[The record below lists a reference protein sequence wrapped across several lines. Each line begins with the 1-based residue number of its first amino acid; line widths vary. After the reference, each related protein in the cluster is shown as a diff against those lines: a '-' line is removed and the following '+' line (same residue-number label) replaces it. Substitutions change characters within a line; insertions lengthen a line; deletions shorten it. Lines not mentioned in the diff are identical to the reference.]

1 MKSSRQNYPP
11 HWIERLLTWF
21 HPEETLEEV
30 LGDLEELYAHWY
42 GEKGIFYAIIRYIF
56 SVFSVLPPFV
66 RHRKPKY
73 EYSKPLFFHPDMIQN
88 YFKIAFR
95 SLQKNKLYSFIN
107 LTGLTLGLAVAITL
121 FWIVRFEYSFDDYH
135 SKADRIYRISSTDKF
150 AAKQSHVPQGVIK
163 ALNTQIP
170 GVEMAANLQA
180 VSSASIKVGT
190 EVFDQKNVF
199 FSPPQILKIL
209 DVEWIEGS
217 PENSLSA
224 VGNVVLDEETAQK
237 LFHGDAMHKTFRFDN
252 QVDLTVSGIIKK
264 VLANSEFPFQMII
277 SRETWKQLQPEFK
290 NEEYWGGGDSMNQ
303 GYVLMKKKSD
313 TESVNRQLTKM
324 VQKHKDETIISSY
337 ELQPLSEMHFD
348 TDKDSYNY
356 SMPQWLIYTLIS
368 IGMFL
373 IFIACINFV
382 NLATVQAIQRSREIA
397 MRKIL
402 GSGKGQLIA
411 QFFGET
417 FVLVFIAVLLGSFL
431 ASNLIPYSS
440 QLINTKVAD
449 SAVWEWGTVG
459 FLICTGLTVT
469 FLAGIYPA
477 MVLTGFQPIKAL
489 QNKVFV
495 PVGKGIS
502 LRSTLVVFQFVIAQ
516 VLIICTILGIKQI
529 RYFYEKDLGF
539 VKSAII
545 TVPMPERGN
554 SNLRERFRQELSRH
568 SEIKDVTFALT
579 TPASKRNHWWGTVLN
594 PNFQGNEK
602 SFRIQHVDTNYF
614 SFFHIPLIAG
624 RGLTSSDTT
633 TAVKTSAEN
642 TDVLINEKAAR
653 DMGFKDSEKALGQR
667 LEIWG
672 GKATVVGV
680 VKNYYSETLKGDLMP
695 HVYLY
700 RSGNFQ
706 LASIRIDPAH
716 KAEAIQHIGEDWKS
730 LFPNNYYNPKFLED
744 DIKSFYDS
752 EQKLSNFLTLFAG
765 VGIIIGSLGLFG
777 LVSFVVTQRTK
788 EIGVRKVLGAT
799 VQSIVTLLS
808 RDFLIMVSAAFVIA
822 SPLAWY
828 IMKAFLSDYTYKI
841 DIQIWVFALAGIL
854 TIGVAFL
861 TVSFQSIK
869 AALMDP
875 VKSLKSE

>member
-1 MKSSRQNYPP
+1 
-11 HWIERLLTWF
+11 
-21 HPEETLEEV
+21 
-30 LGDLEELYAHWY
+30 
-42 GEKGIFYAIIRYIF
+42 
-56 SVFSVLPPFV
+56 
-66 RHRKPKY
+66 
-73 EYSKPLFFHPDMIQN
+73 MIQN

-95 SLQKNKLYSFIN
+95 NLQKNKLYSFIN
-107 LTGLTLGLAVAITL
+107 LTGLTLGLGVAIAL
-121 FWIVRFEYSFDDYH
+121 FWIVRFEYSFDNYH
-135 SKADRIYRISSTDKF
+135 SKADRIYRVSSTDKF
-150 AAKQSHVPQGVIK
+150 GAEQSHIPQGVIK

-190 EVFDQKNVF
+190 EIFDQKNVF

-209 DVEWIEGS
+209 DAKWIEGS

-224 VGNVVLDEETAQK
+224 VGNVVLDEETAKK
-237 LFHGDAMHKTFRFDN
+237 LFHGDDAMHKTFRFDN

-264 VLANSEFPFQMII
+264 VPSNSEFPFQMII
-277 SRETWKQLQPEFK
+277 SRETWKQMQPEFQ

-303 GYVLMKKKSD
+303 GFVLMKEKSSP
-313 TESVNRQLTKM
+313 ESVNRQLTKM
-324 VQKHKDETIISSY
+324 VQKHKYETIISSY
-337 ELQPLSEMHFD
+337 ELQPISKMHFD
-348 TDKDSYNY
+348 TYKDSYNY

-368 IGMFL
+368 IGLFL

-417 FVLVFIAVLLGSFL
+417 FVLVFIALLLGSFF
-431 ASNLIPYSS
+431 ATNLIQYSAE
-440 QLINTKVAD
+440 LINTKVAD
-449 SAVWEWGTVG
+449 SAVWG
-459 FLICTGLTVT
+459 FSTMVFLFFLGLVVT
-469 FLAGIYPA
+469 LLAGIYPA
-477 MVLTGFQPIKAL
+477 MLLTGFQPIKAL

-495 PVGKGIS
+495 PTGKGIS
-502 LRSTLVVFQFVIAQ
+502 LRSTLVVLQFVIAQ

-539 VKSAII
+539 EKSAILTI
-545 TVPMPERGN
+545 PMPERGN
-554 SNLRERFRQELSRH
+554 NNLRERFRQDLSRH
-568 SEIKDVTFALT
+568 AEIKGVTFGLT

-614 SFFHIPLIAG
+614 SFFHIPLLAG

-633 TAVKTSAEN
+633 TGMKTSSEN

-653 DMGFKDSEKALGQR
+653 DMGFKDPEKALGQR
-667 LEIWG
+667 LEIWD

-680 VKNYYSETLKGDLMP
+680 VKNYYSESLKGNLMP
-695 HVYLY
+695 HVFLY
-700 RSGNFQ
+700 RSWNFQ

-716 KAEAIQHIGEDWKS
+716 KAEAIQHIGQDWKV
-730 LFPNNYYNPKFLED
+730 LFPNNYYDPKFLED
-744 DIKSFYDS
+744 DIKSFYDN

-799 VQSIVTLLS
+799 VGSIITLLS
-808 RDFLIMVSAAFVIA
+808 RDFLAMVAIAFVIA

-828 IMKAFLSDYTYKI
+828 VMKVFLSDYTYKI
-841 DIQIWVFALAGIL
+841 DIEIWVFAIAGIV

-869 AALMDP
+869 AALMNP

>member
-1 MKSSRQNYPP
+1 MKSSDRNYPP
-11 HWIERLLTWF
+11 RWIERLLTWF
-21 HPEETLEEV
+21 HPEETREEV
-30 LGDLEELYAHWY
+30 LGDLEELYAYWFAER
-42 GEKGIFYAIIRYIF
+42 GRFYALFRYIF
-56 SVFSVLPPFV
+56 NVFSVMPPFV
-66 RHRKPKY
+66 RRRKPKHD
-73 EYSKPLFFHPDMIQN
+73 YSKPIIFHPDMIQN

-95 SLQKNKLYSFIN
+95 NLQKNKLYSFIN

-121 FWIVRFEYSFDDYH
+121 FWIVRFEYSFDNYH
-135 SKADRIYRISSTDKF
+135 AKADRIYRVSSTDKF
-150 AAKQSHVPQGVIK
+150 GMEQSHVPQGVIK
-163 ALNTQIP
+163 ALNTQVP
-170 GVEMAANLQA
+170 GIEMAANLQA
-180 VSSASIKVGT
+180 AGSASIKVGT
-190 EVFDQKNVF
+190 EIFEQKNVF
-199 FSPPQILKIL
+199 YSPPQILEML
-209 DVEWIEGS
+209 DVKWIEGS
-217 PENSLSA
+217 PKNSLSA

-237 LFHGDAMHKTFRFDN
+237 LFHGDAINKTFRFDN
-252 QVDLTVSGIIKK
+252 QIDLTVSGVIKK
-264 VLANSEFPFQMII
+264 VPSNSEFPFQMVI
-277 SRETWKQLQPEFK
+277 SRETWKHMQPEFQ

-303 GYVLMKKKSD
+303 GFVLVKKNSSPD
-313 TESVNRQLTKM
+313 LVNRLLTSLAE
-324 VQKHKDETIISSY
+324 KHKDVSIISTY
-337 ELQPLSEMHFD
+337 RLQPLSEMHFD

-368 IGMFL
+368 IGLFL

-417 FVLVFIAVLLGSFL
+417 FVLVFIALLLGSLL
-431 ASNLIPYSS
+431 ATNLIQYSS
-440 QLINTKVAD
+440 ELINTKVAD
-449 SAVWEWGTVG
+449 SAVWEFSTLV
-459 FLICTGLTVT
+459 FLLILGLVVT
-469 FLAGIYPA
+469 LLAGIYPA

-495 PVGKGIS
+495 STGKGIS

-539 VKSAII
+539 EKSEII

-554 SNLRERFRQELSRH
+554 NNLRERFRQDLSRH
-568 SEIKDVTFALT
+568 SEIKDVAFGLT
-579 TPASKRNHWWGTVLN
+579 TPASKRNHWWGSVSN
-594 PNFQGNEK
+594 PNFQGSEK

-614 SFFHIPLIAG
+614 SFFHISLLAG

-633 TAVKTSAEN
+633 TNTGLGN
-642 TDVLINEKAAR
+642 TDVVINEKAAF
-653 DMGFKDSEKALGQR
+653 DMGFKDSEKVLGQR

-672 GKATVVGV
+672 DRATVVGV
-680 VKNYYSETLKGDLMP
+680 VKNYYSETLKGNLMP
-695 HVYLY
+695 HVFLY
-700 RSGNFQ
+700 RPWNFQ

-716 KAEAIQHIGEDWKS
+716 KAEALEHIGKDWKT
-730 LFPNNYYNPKFLED
+730 LFPNNYYDPKFLED
-744 DIKSFYDS
+744 DIKSFYDN
-752 EQKLSNFLTLFAG
+752 EKKLSNFLTLFAG
-765 VGIIIGSLGLFG
+765 VGIVIGSLGLFG

-799 VQSIVTLLS
+799 VGSIVTLLS
-808 RDFLIMVSAAFVIA
+808 KDFLTMVSVAFVIA

-828 IMKAFLSDYTYKI
+828 VMKAFLLDYTYKI
-841 DIQIWVFALAGIL
+841 DIEIWVFAVAGIL
-854 TIGVAFL
+854 TTGVAFL

-869 AALMDP
+869 AALMNP

>member
-1 MKSSRQNYPP
+1 
-11 HWIERLLTWF
+11 
-21 HPEETLEEV
+21 
-30 LGDLEELYAHWY
+30 
-42 GEKGIFYAIIRYIF
+42 
-56 SVFSVLPPFV
+56 
-66 RHRKPKY
+66 
-73 EYSKPLFFHPDMIQN
+73 MIQN
-88 YFKIAFR
+88 YFKVAFR
-95 SLQKNKLYSFIN
+95 NLQKNKQYSFIN

-121 FWIVRFEYSFDDYH
+121 FWIVRFEYSFDNYH
-135 SKADRIYRISSTDKF
+135 AKADRIYRISSTDRF
-150 AAKQSHVPQGVIK
+150 GAKQSHVPQGVIK

-170 GVEMAANLQA
+170 GVEMAANLQG
-180 VSSASIKVGT
+180 VGSASVKVGT

-199 FSPPQILKIL
+199 FSPPQLLKIL
-209 DVEWIEGS
+209 DVKWIEGS

-252 QVDLTVSGIIKK
+252 KIDLTVSGVIEK
-264 VLANSEFPFQMII
+264 VPSNSELPFQMII
-277 SRETWKQLQPEFK
+277 SRETWKRLQPEFQ

-303 GYVLMKKKSD
+303 GFVLLKEKGSP
-313 TESVNRQLTKM
+313 ESVNRQLTKM
-324 VQKHKDETIISSY
+324 VQKYKDETIIRSY
-337 ELQPLSEMHFD
+337 ELQPLSKMHFD

-368 IGMFL
+368 IGLFL

-402 GSGKGQLIA
+402 GSGKKQLIA

-417 FVLVFIAVLLGSFL
+417 FVLVFIAILLGSL
-431 ASNLIPYSS
+431 LSTNLIQYSS
-440 QLINTKVAD
+440 ELINTKVAD
-449 SAVWEWGTVG
+449 SSVWEFSTII
-459 FLICTGLTVT
+459 FLFVLALVVT
-469 FLAGIYPA
+469 LLAGIYPA
-477 MVLTGFQPIKAL
+477 IVLTGFQPIKAL
-489 QNKVFV
+489 QNKIFV
-495 PVGKGIS
+495 PIRKGIS

-539 VKSAII
+539 EKSAII

-554 SNLRERFRQELSRH
+554 NNLRERFRQNLSRH
-568 SEIKDVTFALT
+568 SEIKDVAFGLT
-579 TPASKRNHWWGTVLN
+579 TPASKRNHWWGNVLN
-594 PNFQGNEK
+594 PNFPGNEE

-614 SFFHIPLIAG
+614 SFFHIPLVAG

-633 TAVKTSAEN
+633 TGFKTNAEN
-642 TDVLINEKAAR
+642 TDVLINEKAAK
-653 DMGFKDSEKALGQR
+653 DMGFQNPEKALGQR
-667 LEIWG
+667 LVIWD

-680 VKNYYSETLKGDLMP
+680 VKNYYSETLKGNLMP

-700 RSGNFQ
+700 RSWNFQ
-706 LASIRIDPAH
+706 LASIRIYPAH
-716 KAEAIQHIGEDWKS
+716 KAEAIQHIGEDWKA
-730 LFPNNYYNPKFLED
+730 LFPNNYYDPKFLED
-744 DIKSFYDS
+744 DIKSFYDN

-799 VQSIVTLLS
+799 VASIITLVS
-808 RDFLIMVSAAFVIA
+808 RDFLVMVTIAFVIA

-828 IMKAFLSDYTYKI
+828 VMKAFLSDYTYKI
-841 DIQIWVFALAGIL
+841 DIEIWVFIVAGIL

-861 TVSFQSIK
+861 TVSIQSIK
-869 AALMDP
+869 AALMNP